1 MHRIR
6 NGLKLKFK
14 EHNCILTNQI
24 GCTRM
29 NNFLHQESETLKEKG
44 KSVSKQIDSEIIN
57 IIVILIYFRN
67 QAHRLRD
74 LVKLK
79 FQLLYI

>member
-1 MHRIR
+1 
-6 NGLKLKFK
+6 
-14 EHNCILTNQI
+14 
-24 GCTRM
+24 M

-79 FQLLYI
+79 YQLLYIQNQQKENMIHITNKMKNY

>member
-1 MHRIR
+1 
-6 NGLKLKFK
+6 
-14 EHNCILTNQI
+14 
-24 GCTRM
+24 M

-79 FQLLYI
+79 FQLLYIQNQQKENMIHITNKMKNY